1 MTTERVVFAV
11 LHVDGDAARG
21 LPSAIADRQDV
32 GAAMLRRPTIAND
45 ISTIASLVT
54 GARPSRHGAFT
65 RLIPAEGRTEG
76 QPESRGPAMVEA
88 DLRPRSSRDLGAP
101 VVWNRLASRG
111 IVSAAIGWP
120 FVEMQDDDHVL
131 ELGMNSLMSI
141 ASENEVT
148 AAEAMLGA
156 IRGGIESRPELACL
170 CLYGWFREGAAEDS
184 SDEDSDA
191 DADADAD
198 ADGGDEDERPAGV
211 TGEQK
216 AAVIVSWL
224 DAVRTVSEAT
234 QMVVVMVAPRIGRF
248 LVFGPHAASVAD
260 GWGQMAAAVPTVLAM
275 LGEPPAT
282 DLPGQPL
289 FEDDADHG
297 PSAGGWAIEGGT
309 LTPPDFAPAIARVTA
324 GEGGDLLRSVVVRHL
339 TQALWIGISDGD
351 AAAAV
356 DAGRRLIEI
365 DPSPPNHLRL
375 ILAHLA
381 AGQVAEAV
389 KQVDHLKASHPDSV
403 VTDIATTLQPLRATD
418 DEVGAVLDR
427 HPFASLPGPL
437 VRGVWARAAA
447 RIGRRDE
454 ALDGLWRLIIGG
466 YALNHDRL
474 AFATLAVERNE
485 DQDAA
490 RAALATR
497 GMTGLGVGA
506 AGRPRTGVALLRARA
521 LDLSGRRPAAVALL
535 ERFVE
540 RHPLEEQAV
549 VMLKKLRENG
559 E

>member
-11 LHVDGDAARG
+11 LHVDGDAIRG
-21 LPSAIADRQDV
+21 LPSALADREDV
-32 GAAMLRRPTIAND
+32 GVAMLRRPTIAND
-45 ISTIASLVT
+45 ASTITSLVT

-76 QPESRGPAMVEA
+76 LGPAMVEA
-88 DLRPRSSRDLGAP
+88 DLRARTSRDLGAP

-120 FVEMQDDDHVL
+120 FVEAQDDDHVL
-131 ELGMNSLMSI
+131 ELGMQSLVSI

-156 IRGGIESRPELACL
+156 IRGGIEGRPELACL
-170 CLYGWFREGAAEDS
+170 CLYGWFRDGAAEES
-184 SDEDSDA
+184 SDGDS

-198 ADGGDEDERPAGV
+198 ADGGDEDEGPAGV

-234 QMVVVMVAPRIGRF
+234 HMVVVMVGPRIGRF
-248 LVFGPHAASVAD
+248 LVFGPHATSVAD

-289 FEDDADHG
+289 FDDDVDHG
-297 PSAGGWAIEGGT
+297 PSAGGWAIEGGA
-309 LTPPDFAPAIARVTA
+309 LTPPDFAPAVARVIA
-324 GEGGDLLRSVVVRHL
+324 GEGGDLLRQVVVRHL
-339 TQALWIGISDGD
+339 TQQHWIGISDGETT
-351 AAAAV
+351 AAV
-356 DAGRRLIEI
+356 EAGRRLLEI

-375 ILAHLA
+375 ILALLA
-381 AGQVAEAV
+381 AGQVAEGV
-389 KQVDHLKASHPDSV
+389 KQVERLKESHPDSV

-418 DEVGAVLDR
+418 EAVGAVLDR
-427 HPFASLPGPL
+427 HPFDSLPGPL

-454 ALDGLWRLIIGG
+454 ALAGLWRLIIGG

-474 AFATLAVERNE
+474 TFATLAVERNE
-485 DQDAA
+485 NQDAA

-497 GMTGLGVGA
+497 GMTGFGVGA
-506 AGRPRTGVALLRARA
+506 EGRPRTGIALLRARA
-521 LDLSGRRPAAVALL
+521 LDLSGRRPAAIALL

-549 VMLKKLRENG
+549 VMLKKLREA
-559 E
+559 